1 MPEGLA
7 RARTLR
13 SGVSQWE
20 MNSFRPRR
28 AHATRTR
35 SGAPSSE
42 RTCSRGPGAGPSS
55 LTSFR
60 STRVSSGA
68 AYRSSSQLSPSDS
81 PQRRDVT
88 RPPATC
94 QRPSQPPHPATP
106 PPSAPPAIASG
117 HLSMPPRSS
126 LRRRAP
132 SCPFVPSAPRAAHQE
147 SVRTANNHRRLPPAG
162 ERAIEPLALSPHSSS
177 AARAHRTPAA
187 APTSTAAAVHVPSAG
202 TRLHPILAR
211 CPLLTCWHA
220 PATPLASPIGH
231 RPTLIKPSRPSRT
244 RIQ

>member
-162 ERAIEPLALSPHSSS
+162 ERSNPWPFPRTHHQLPVPTEPPLPRRLVPRQRCTSPLPAPACTQSWPDAHCSLVGTHRRRHSRPPLAI
-177 AARAHRTPAA
+177 
-187 APTSTAAAVHVPSAG
+187 APP
-202 TRLHPILAR
+202 
-211 CPLLTCWHA
+211 
-220 PATPLASPIGH
+220 
-231 RPTLIKPSRPSRT
+231 
-244 RIQ
+244 